1 MRNWREGSVAAF
13 PPSSISEEIFMK
25 TLLRGTVAITAL
37 ISMSNVAQAQTH
49 SILNP
54 VNESVTSSVTV
65 SQRPNPAYN
74 QGQNN
79 QPEFTSNGCPANKAC
94 VDTTTTVT
102 ETSFTISGSAPDNT
116 EQATEVVTNAFT
128 LTGTVTKD
136 CSFYAG
142 NNASART
149 IDFGVIGVRTGNN
162 ENVGSAFEMAGD
174 LNATINTL
182 TAGCN
187 FNNEVKIAKG
197 NQWGDG
203 MNLVGNPGGFDTTQF
218 QTNIPYTVTAKWNGV
233 AENALA
239 QGSEQK
245 LEVGLAEASD
255 TKTQGA
261 WRSAMNIAI
270 NAPAVSNRGLVAG
283 TYTDTMTVTLS
294 AL

>member
-1 MRNWREGSVAAF
+1 
-13 PPSSISEEIFMK
+13 MK
-25 TLLRGTVAITAL
+25 TLLRGTVAAIAFV
-37 ISMSNVAQAQTH
+37 SMTGVAQAQTH
-49 SILNP
+49 QTTNQRHYAVDLAVFGGGVLSDSNP
-54 VNESVTSSVTV
+54 DAATAALYDSLLPVGNALGFGTRYTAS
-65 SQRPNPAYN
+65 
-74 QGQNN
+74 
-79 QPEFTSNGCPANKAC
+79 
-94 VDTTTTVT
+94 TT
-102 ETSFTISGSAPDNT
+102 APDNT
-116 EQATEVVTNAFT
+116 ELATPVVTNAFT
-128 LTGTVTKD
+128 LTGNVTKD

-233 AENALA
+233 AENAIE
-239 QGSEQK
+239 QGGEQE

-270 NAPAVSNRGLVAG
+270 NAPAISNRGLVAG